1 MMNITMVSL
10 KEEKD
15 WDLNSNNINQVME
28 DVIKSGNTGA
38 NIALVIA
45 EDSAKEEVFNFG
57 KVWGKALRSPYFYI
71 NKQLTTME
79 KYEHYKDCCQQCK
92 KYQKE
97 KRNPSSEELKELNVY
112 QIYILGRLCWDL

>member
-1 MMNITMVSL
+1 MVSL

-45 EDSAKEEVFNFG
+45 EDSTKEEVFNFG

-71 NKQLTTME
+71 DKQLITME
-79 KYEHYKDCCQQCK
+79 KYQYYKDCCQQCK

-97 KRNPSSEELKELNVY
+97 KRNPSSEELKSLDVY